1 MIDLPSRLYRTF
13 RLWLTG
19 RRELIQSHLLLQA
32 RVARL
37 EEHITL
43 LERQRDTAIDC
54 LDRLKWMAC
63 ADSAAAKGFIEH
75 LGSTPS
81 GS

>member
-1 MIDLPSRLYRTF
+1 MTRLWHRL
-13 RLWLTG
+13 RLWLHS

-37 EEHITL
+37 EEHVTL

-63 ADSAAAKGFIEH
+63 ADSAAAKGFIEY
-75 LGSTPS
+75 LGPAPRSD
-81 GS
+81 

>member
-1 MIDLPSRLYRTF
+1 MTRLWHQL
-13 RLWLTG
+13 RLWLAT
-19 RRELIQSHLLLQA
+19 RRTLIQSHLLLQA

-75 LGSTPS
+75 LGATPP

>member
-1 MIDLPSRLYRTF
+1 MLTAL
-13 RLWLTG
+13 RLWLHSH
-19 RRELIQSHLLLQA
+19 RQLIHSHLLLQA
-32 RVARL
+32 KVERL
-37 EEHITL
+37 EEHVAL

-75 LGSTPS
+75 VSAAK
-81 GS
+81 